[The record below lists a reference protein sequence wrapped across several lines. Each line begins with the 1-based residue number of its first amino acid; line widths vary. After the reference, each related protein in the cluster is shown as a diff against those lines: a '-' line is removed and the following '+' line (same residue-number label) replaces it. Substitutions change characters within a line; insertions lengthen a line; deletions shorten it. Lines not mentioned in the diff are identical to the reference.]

1 MTYVKY
7 FGWLIPTVI
16 GAVIA
21 ISTSINPWLIGAA
34 VAVVILVVYSG
45 AGMVTQRGMT
55 RAATGLSSP
64 GRAGRRAGPRRPRR

>member
-21 ISTSINPWLIGAA
+21 ISTSIDPWLIGAA

-55 RAATGLSSP
+55 RAATKAKRQSHHGHARS
-64 GRAGRRAGPRRPRR
+64 GR